1 MLQATQHNCFGR
13 WLLHDRIRL
22 GAKHILHYN
31 IKAVAAVKQIMQLS
45 AVLLDMQMCNMVQK
59 LFKLFMTLWHRAC
72 PYSQS

>member
-1 MLQATQHNCFGR
+1 
-13 WLLHDRIRL
+13 
-22 GAKHILHYN
+22 LHYN